1 MILVVE
7 DNDFVRMQLVKFLTD
22 GGFDVVEANGAEA
35 ALDEVASQGSII
47 DLMLVDVR
55 MEPID
60 GFDFMG
66 KVKTQGLRIPTIIVT
81 GDDNPDI
88 LSRASQMGAVGVLMK
103 PVNKDRL
110 LKMTER
116 AIAGSRY
123 S

>member
-7 DNDFVRMQLVKFLTD
+7 DNDFVRMQLVKFLTN
-22 GGFDVVEANGAEA
+22 GGFDVVESNSAES
-35 ALDEVASQGSII
+35 ALGEINAQGSII

-60 GFDFMG
+60 GFDFLG
-66 KVKTQGLRIPTIIVT
+66 KVKTQGFNIPSIVVT

-88 LSRASQMGAVGVLMK
+88 LSRASQMGAAGVLMK

-110 LKMTER
+110 LKMAER
-116 AIAGSRY
+116 AIAGSR
-123 S
+123 SS